1 MSISFRYKDGT
12 IRKEQVNNDKM
23 NIMGYKFL
31 GHYYIE
37 GYLHILLLSN
47 QLKIT
52 IVDELSS
59 VKLGKLV
66 VKEEI
71 IIPVDWQA

>member
-1 MSISFRYKDGT
+1 VSIGFRMTDDT
-12 IRKEQVNNDKM
+12 IRKEQINNDKV

-31 GHYYIE
+31 GYFYIE
-37 GYLHILLLSN
+37 GYLHICLLSN

-52 IVDELSS
+52 IIDELSS
-59 VKLGKLV
+59 VKLGKLI

-71 IIPVDWQA
+71 IIPID

>member
-1 MSISFRYKDGT
+1 
-12 IRKEQVNNDKM
+12 M

-52 IVDELSS
+52 IVDELTS